1 MKKYLLALILPF
13 SAMVSQAQNI
23 IAALSIDQQP
33 CSNTATLTASVTS
46 GGVAPYSYTWTGGLT
61 GAVQTL
67 SSGNYSVTI
76 TDSSNPPISRVLG
89 ASVRSYAIPE
99 IILSAQNITCNN
111 VNVTATVGGVAGSTY
126 IWTDLNQPR
135 SPRQITQ
142 AGTYTVSVTSGSDH
156 CTRSVTIQN
165 LRNDIT
171 VSETKHICPG
181 QVYTVNGVTYTA
193 GTYTLFSAL
202 PSGCIKTTNL
212 TVIQEAPATSSQSVT
227 ICQGQSYVFEG
238 VTYTTPGT
246 RPIISATRSV
256 WGCDST
262 VLLTINVTPYLT
274 RLDRVGKCQGESYS
288 VGTRTYTATG
298 VYRDTLSS
306 GTAGACSTIV
316 TTVLKIY
323 PKYNLTNNVNLCN
336 GDSIIVN
343 GNIYKTTG
351 TYRDAMQGLGGCDS
365 IVTTKLNVYPVTN
378 RAEAVFRCLGESYQ
392 VGGVT
397 YTSAAPSVN
406 VYTSHLQSWKGCD
419 STIVTTLTFADK
431 FKIVK
436 RVRLCTDGS
445 YTVPVPNGPTY
456 TTPGVFDF
464 ATPSTTGGCDTL
476 RTTTV
481 EVGTATNVTNTLT
494 ICKGQSITVGT
505 NVYTTSGTYTDRF
518 QSFGFLCDSVIV
530 TKLTVSDPQLQS
542 QISYTLCPSGR
553 QLGNVLI
560 TANSGIAP
568 YTYAWGN
575 NPSITPYLAC
585 LEKGVYSVT
594 VTDAAGCTAT
604 KTLTIYDDDYLNCLS
619 LNEGI
624 SPDGDVHNETWN
636 IPCIQDVEN
645 TVQIFNRWGQL
656 LYSQKNYSGTFN
668 GNVDDKPL
676 PDGTYY
682 YIVDTKERTYRGTLT
697 ILRQ

>member
-13 SAMVSQAQNI
+13 LGIAAQAQNI
-23 IAALSIDQQP
+23 IAGITIDQP
-33 CSNTATLTASVTS
+33 DCVNTATLTASVSS
-46 GGVAPYSYTWTGGLT
+46 GGVQPYTYTWTGNRT

-67 SSGNYSVTI
+67 TSGNYSVTI

-89 ASVRSYAIPE
+89 AQVKSYVIPQ
-99 IILSAQNITCNN
+99 INLSNANITCASA
-111 VNVTATVGGVAGSTY
+111 NVTATVGGLAGSTY
-126 IWTDLNQPR
+126 IWTDINQALN
-135 SPRQITQ
+135 PRQLLQ
-142 AGTYTVSVTSGSDH
+142 AGTYTVSVTSGTDN
-156 CTRSVTIQN
+156 CTSSVTIQN

-171 VSETKHICPG
+171 VNETKHICPG
-181 QVYTVNGVTYTA
+181 QVYTVNGVNYTA
-193 GTYTLFSAL
+193 GSYTLFESL
-202 PSGCIKTTNL
+202 PSGCIKTIRL
-212 TVIQEAPATSSQSVT
+212 TVIQEAPATSSQTVT

-246 RPIISATRSV
+246 RPIVSATRSV

-262 VLLTINVTPYLT
+262 ILLTINVTPYFT

-288 VGTRTYTATG
+288 VGTRTYTASG
-298 VYRDTLSS
+298 VYRDTLV

-316 TTVLKIY
+316 TTILKIY
-323 PKYNLTNNVNLCN
+323 PKYNLTNNVNLCV

-343 GNIYKTTG
+343 GKVYKTTG
-351 TYRDAMQGLGGCDS
+351 TYRDEMQGLGGCDS
-365 IVTTKLNVYPVTN
+365 IVTTNLNVYPTTN
-378 RAEAVFRCLGESYQ
+378 RSEAVFRCLGGSYE

-397 YTSAAPSVN
+397 YTSAVPSVN
-406 VYTSHLQSWKGCD
+406 VYTRHLQSWKGCD
-419 STIVTTLTFADK
+419 STIITTLTFADK
-431 FKIVK
+431 FRIVQ
-436 RVRLCTDGS
+436 RVRLCSGGT
-445 YTVPVPNGPTY
+445 YTVPVPGGPTY
-456 TTPGVFDF
+456 NTAGTFDYS
-464 ATPSTTGGCDTL
+464 TLSTTGGCDTL

-481 EVGTATNVTNTLT
+481 EIGTATNVTNTVT
-494 ICKGQSITVGT
+494 ICKGQSVTVGT
-505 NVYTTSGTYTDRF
+505 NVYNTSGTYTNTF

-530 TKLTVSDPQLQS
+530 TKLTVSDPELQS

-553 QLGNVLI
+553 ELGNILI
-560 TANSGIAP
+560 SMNGGVAP
-568 YTYAWGN
+568 YTYNWGT
-575 NPSITPYLAC
+575 NPAGTPYLAC

-619 LNEGI
+619 ANEGI

-656 LYSQKNYSGTFN
+656 LYSQKNYSGNFN

-682 YIVDTKERTYRGTLT
+682 YVVNTKARLYRGTLT